1 MTATVLQWISPTF
14 SLIGTAVAVVALART
29 TALQMPVAEFIPEA
43 SDNGNKL
50 DPETTRVRV
59 RIDNPHRRSAVLE
72 TMNFQTPA
80 NQEVQIT
87 EVVGDELIHDI
98 NRAEANTDHGSLKEA
113 NTPKKVDIWVPPQS
127 SREFTISL
135 PREYDGPLRAKISWM
150 PPAGTQLDR
159 LAHRILHQRDVA
171 IASVEPIAY
180 GTAVE

>member
-1 MTATVLQWISPTF
+1 MTTILQWISPAF

-43 SDNGNKL
+43 IDNGNKL

-72 TMNFQTPA
+72 TLNFQTPA
-80 NQEVQIT
+80 NQEVHIV
-87 EVVGDELIHDI
+87 EVGGNHLIHDI
-98 NRAEANTDHGSLKEA
+98 NRTLVNTDHDSFKEA
-113 NTPKKVDIWVPPQS
+113 NTPKKVDIWVQPQA

-135 PREYDGPLRAKISWM
+135 PRGYDGPLRAKISWM
-150 PPAGTQLDR
+150 PPAGTPLDR
-159 LAHRILHQRDVA
+159 LAHRILRQRDVA